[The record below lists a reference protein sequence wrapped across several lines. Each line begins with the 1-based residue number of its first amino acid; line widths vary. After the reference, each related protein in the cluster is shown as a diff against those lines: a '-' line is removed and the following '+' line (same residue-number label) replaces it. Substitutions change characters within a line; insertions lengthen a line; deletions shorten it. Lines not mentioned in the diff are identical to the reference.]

1 MADLDV
7 TEDARFQRA
16 LLAHL
21 RQEFTAPAAAIL
33 GYVEILIEDATRL
46 ALDGFLP
53 DLHRI
58 QQAGTALQ
66 NLLQAVLAQTGAVI
80 DPRKLRHDLRT
91 PMNAIKGYGEML
103 IEDAANAGRETFLDD
118 LSRLLAA
125 VEGVLARIDALVDFT
140 GQPADPTIAA
150 RPIDQAEVSGALRVI
165 RAAGL
170 EHGRSAERAAFLL
183 LTTMRLIVTC

>member
-1 MADLDV
+1 MLETSV
-7 TEDARFQRA
+7 TDDARFQRA

-46 ALDGFLP
+46 ELDAFLP
-53 DLHRI
+53 DLNRI
-58 QQAGTALQ
+58 RQAGIALQ
-66 NLLQAVLAQTGAVI
+66 DLLQSVLAQTSEAI

-103 IEDAANAGRETFLDD
+103 IEDAASAGRETFVAD
-118 LSRLLAA
+118 LSRLLTA

-140 GQPADPTIAA
+140 GQPADPSAA
-150 RPIDQAEVSGALRVI
+150 AHPIDHA
-165 RAAGL
+165 
-170 EHGRSAERAAFLL
+170 
-183 LTTMRLIVTC
+183 

>member
-1 MADLDV
+1 MADQDV
-7 TEDARFQRA
+7 TDDARFQRA

-46 ALDGFLP
+46 ELDEFLP
-53 DLHRI
+53 DLSRI
-58 QQAGTALQ
+58 QHAGTALQ
-66 NLLQAVLAQTGAVI
+66 NLLQAVFAQTGEVI

-103 IEDAANAGRETFLDD
+103 IEDAGGAGRETFVAD

-140 GQPADPTIAA
+140 GQPADPAIAA
-150 RPIDQAEVSGALRVI
+150 RPIDQAEVSGTLRVI
-165 RAAGL
+165 RAAAL
-170 EHGRSAERAAFLL
+170 EHERSAERGRILVVDDNAAN
-183 LTTMRLIVTC
+183 

>member
-1 MADLDV
+1 MGDLDV
-7 TEDARFQRA
+7 TDGARFQRA

-46 ALDGFLP
+46 SLDAFLP
-53 DLHRI
+53 DLGRI
-58 QQAGTALQ
+58 QQAGNALQ
-66 NLLQAVLAQTGAVI
+66 TLLQAVLSQTGEVI

-118 LSRLLAA
+118 LSRLLA
-125 VEGVLARIDALVDFT
+125 
-140 GQPADPTIAA
+140 
-150 RPIDQAEVSGALRVI
+150 
-165 RAAGL
+165 
-170 EHGRSAERAAFLL
+170 
-183 LTTMRLIVTC
+183 